1 MPSVII
7 AAYNEEA
14 VIGACLQAVQGQD
27 TETPIEVI
35 VSANGCTDQT
45 AEVAGAYGAIVLDR
59 AEPGK
64 TAALN
69 AADRVATLFP
79 RIYLDADIVIPP
91 GAIDKILTTLST
103 TPSALA
109 AVPRRRIV
117 TAGRPVA
124 VKAYFAI
131 SERLPVFRLGL
142 FGRGMITLTERG
154 RSRFDEFPG
163 LIADDL
169 FLDSLFSDAEKA
181 SVAEVEVAVEAPHT
195 TRDLLARLVRVRRGN
210 AQLRAAAASG
220 SVALVVRRSDRW
232 AWLRDVVVPE
242 PRLAFAAV
250 PYAAITLWAGLLARR
265 QTSTVWGRDDS
276 TRTVTTKDGP
286 AP

>member
-14 VIGACLQAVQGQD
+14 VIGACLDAVLGQG
-27 TETPIEVI
+27 TETPMEVI
-35 VSANGCTDQT
+35 VSANGCTDRT
-45 AEVAGAYGAIVLDR
+45 PEVAGAHGAVVLDR

-64 TAALN
+64 SAALN

-91 GAIDKILTTLST
+91 GAIDHVLATLSMR
-103 TPSALA
+103 PDALA

-117 TAGRPVA
+117 TTGRPLA

-131 SERLPVFRLGL
+131 NERLPVFQFGL
-142 FGRGMITLTERG
+142 FGRGMITLTEKG
-154 RSRFDEFPG
+154 RARFDEFPG

-169 FLDSLFSDAEKA
+169 FLDSVFSDAEKA
-181 SVAEVEVAVEAPHT
+181 SVTEVVVTIEAPHN

-210 AQLRAAAASG
+210 TQLRVAADSG
-220 SVALVVRRSDRW
+220 SVAASVRRSDRW
-232 AWLRDVVVPE
+232 AWLRDVVLPE

-250 PYAAITLWAGLLARR
+250 PYVGITLWAGLLARR
-265 QTSTVWGRDDS
+265 ETSTVWGRDNS
-276 TRTVTTKDGP
+276 TRTVTPKDGQTP
-286 AP
+286 